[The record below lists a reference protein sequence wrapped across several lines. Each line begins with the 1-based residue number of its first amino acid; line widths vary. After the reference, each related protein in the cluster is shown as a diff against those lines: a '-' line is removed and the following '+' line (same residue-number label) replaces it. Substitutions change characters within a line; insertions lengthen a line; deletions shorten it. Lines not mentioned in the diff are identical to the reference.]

1 MKQYIPAVTYLTQYV
16 YELKSWERLLSF
28 QKEELVCFKNRLA
41 EVLNSSTETEMI
53 LAAERFQEEFL
64 AQERI
69 VYFLLD
75 ELKLQSHIL
84 EKESC
89 NPGEFYTQAANG
101 QAKLRRE
108 IKEGEEA
115 FATVKKNF
123 EQFLQNKFVQTS

>member
-1 MKQYIPAVTYLTQYV
+1 MKQHISAVTYLTQYV

-41 EVLNSSTETEMI
+41 EVLNSSTEAEMI

-75 ELKLQSHIL
+75 ELNLQSHIL
-84 EKESC
+84 EKE
-89 NPGEFYTQAANG
+89 NYKPGEFYTQAVNG

-115 FATVKKNF
+115 FTAVKKNF

>member
-1 MKQYIPAVTYLTQYV
+1 MNPYIPAITYLTQYV

-28 QKEELVCFKNRLA
+28 QKEELVCFKTRLA
-41 EVLNSSTETEMI
+41 EVLNSSTEAEMI
-53 LAAERFQEEFL
+53 LTAERFQEAFL

-69 VYFLLD
+69 VFFLAD
-75 ELKLQSHIL
+75 ELKQQSQIL

-89 NPGEFYTQAANG
+89 KPGEFYTEAVNG

-115 FATVKKNF
+115 FAVVKKNF
-123 EQFLQNKFVQTS
+123 EQFLQSKFVQAS